1 MKLSA
6 AHLRL
11 LQEAR
16 ERVNVSFVA
25 SLVVIF
31 LNNFMLI
38 LMILFG
44 FFRQKRIHP
53 AHPLIQG
60 IIYFFHISFE
70 CYGRYHTSC
79 VESVE
84 LSSFLVPGPFV
95 NIVINVSSTCFPLH
109 PRIQRS
115 VKLRLTSGAWLVLE
129 ALGVTVQ
136 DSQMAKVVDQV
147 KWYQFCNWWSGGCV

>member
-31 LNNFMLI
+31 VNIFMLI
-38 LMILFG
+38 LMTLFG

-60 IIYFFHISFE
+60 IIFFSHF
-70 CYGRYHTSC
+70 
-79 VESVE
+79 
-84 LSSFLVPGPFV
+84 F
-95 NIVINVSSTCFPLH
+95 
-109 PRIQRS
+109 
-115 VKLRLTSGAWLVLE
+115 
-129 ALGVTVQ
+129 
-136 DSQMAKVVDQV
+136 
-147 KWYQFCNWWSGGCV
+147 

>member
-31 LNNFMLI
+31 VNIFMLI
-38 LMILFG
+38 LMTLFG

-60 IIYFFHISFE
+60 ILFFHISFE
-70 CYGRYHTSC
+70 CYGRYHISC
-79 VESVE
+79 VENFE
-84 LSSFLVPGPFV
+84 LSSFWVPGPFG
-95 NIVINVSSTCFPLH
+95 NIVINVSSTVLPLASQNLEKCQTEAH
-109 PRIQRS
+109 LWCLAGARGLRS
-115 VKLRLTSGAWLVLE
+115 LD
-129 ALGVTVQ
+129 LG
-136 DSQMAKVVDQV
+136 
-147 KWYQFCNWWSGGCV
+147 